1 MGKKALVIGID
12 DYPNCPLAGCVNDA
26 KDIATLLER
35 NEDGSKNFDVR
46 LETQDLKKD
55 KLLEL
60 IETLFSKEDETALLY
75 FSGHGDA
82 KDYAEYICATDFSPS
97 YPGVKLSDILE
108 LVNNSKC
115 KNKVV
120 ILDSCFSGGMGDCP
134 FSGDKSVLT
143 KGLTILSASRNYEPS
158 MESKGHGVFT
168 HLLIEALKGGA
179 ADLLG
184 HITPGSIYAYI
195 DKALGCWEQRPVFKT
210 NIQEFIS
217 LRETKSPIAAE
228 DLRALKDLFP
238 NKSNS
243 INLDPSFEYTNN
255 PKEKHEYVEPYS
267 NENNVKIFKQLQR
280 LERVGLVEPVDAQH
294 MYFAAMNS
302 KSCKLTSLGL
312 YYKTLA
318 EKGRF

>member
-12 DYPNCPLAGCVNDA
+12 NYPNCPLYGCVNDA
-26 KDIATLLER
+26 KGIAALLER

-46 LETQDLKKD
+46 LETQGLKKD
-55 KLLEL
+55 ELLGL
-60 IETLFSKEDETALLY
+60 IEILFSKEDETALLY
-75 FSGHGDA
+75 FSGHGDT

-120 ILDSCFSGGMGDCP
+120 ILDSCFSGGMGNCP

-143 KGLTILSASRNYEPS
+143 KGLTILSASRNYEQS
-158 MESKGHGVFT
+158 IESNGQGVFT
-168 HLLIEALKGGA
+168 HLLTEALKGGA

-217 LRETKSPIAAE
+217 LRETKSPIAVE

-243 INLDPSFEYTNN
+243 INLNPSFEYTNN
-255 PKEKHEYVEPYS
+255 PKEKHEYIEPYAD
-267 NENNVKIFKQLQR
+267 ENNVKIFKQLQR

-318 EKGRF
+318 ENGRF